1 MTTFSQG
8 KYALAIS
15 DRSGMAFPYNEM
27 VREWNGALVHISEY
41 EPKQPQLEPK
51 PTSADP
57 QALQRA
63 RPARTEFPT
72 EDFLPDNPFQLSS
85 TDLVPTQTA
94 LSVNAPD
101 SDLVNGDHVRF
112 RNVKT
117 PLFKADGSVYY
128 KVVELELATTL
139 TNAINATDTTITL
152 DDMPTVT
159 TLGDTWPSSGF
170 MMIEKVLTAD
180 DTTNPLLVGTYQNE
194 VIEYT
199 GGSRSDNIFNVVSR
213 GTSAPYRGV
222 SPEKTTASSHP
233 IGAKVYGSRP
243 VTMVQTTFVNDANTT
258 VTEENSYL
266 VPALA
271 IPLDF
276 VAGTYL
282 AGGGLQ
288 CTYGPINDR
297 G

>member
-1 MTTFSQG
+1 MSSFAQG
-8 KYALAIS
+8 KFALAIS

-72 EDFLPDNPFQLSS
+72 EDFLPENPFQLSS

-94 LSVNAPD
+94 LSVNAPN
-101 SDLVNGDHVRF
+101 SDLVNGDYVRF

-117 PLFKADGSVYY
+117 PLFTNDGSVYY

-152 DDMPTVT
+152 DNMPTVT
-159 TLGDTWPSSGF
+159 TLGDTWP
-170 MMIEKVLTAD
+170 
-180 DTTNPLLVGTYQNE
+180 
-194 VIEYT
+194 
-199 GGSRSDNIFNVVSR
+199 
-213 GTSAPYRGV
+213 
-222 SPEKTTASSHP
+222 
-233 IGAKVYGSRP
+233 
-243 VTMVQTTFVNDANTT
+243 
-258 VTEENSYL
+258 
-266 VPALA
+266 
-271 IPLDF
+271 
-276 VAGTYL
+276 
-282 AGGGLQ
+282 
-288 CTYGPINDR
+288 
-297 G
+297 

>member
-1 MTTFSQG
+1 MTSFAQG
-8 KYALAIS
+8 KFALAIS

-27 VREWNGALVHISEY
+27 VREWNGALVHNSEY
-41 EPKQPQLEPK
+41 EPKQPQLQPK
-51 PTSADP
+51 PTNADP

-63 RPARTEFPT
+63 RPARTEFAT
-72 EDFLPDNPFQLSS
+72 EDFLPNNPFQLSS
-85 TDLVPTQTA
+85 TLLVPTQTA
-94 LSVNAPD
+94 LSVNAAN
-101 SDLVNGDHVRF
+101 SGLVNGDHVRF

-117 PLFKADGSVYY
+117 PLLTDDGTVYY
-128 KVVELELATTL
+128 KAIELELATTL

-152 DDMPTVT
+152 DDMPNVV
-159 TLGDTWPSSGF
+159 TLGSTWPSSGF
-170 MMIEKVLTAD
+170 MMIEKVNSVT
-180 DTTNPLLVGTYQNE
+180 GMFENE

-199 GGSRSDNIFNVVSR
+199 GGNRINNIFNVVSR

-233 IGAKVYGSRP
+233 IGAKVFGSRP
-243 VTMVQTTFVNDANTT
+243 VTMVQTTSVNDANTT

-271 IPLDF
+271 IGMSF
-276 VAGTYL
+276 VSGTYL

-297 G
+297 A

>member
-1 MTTFSQG
+1 MTSFSQG
-8 KYALAIS
+8 RFALAIS

-27 VREWNGALVHISEY
+27 VREWNGALVHNSEY
-41 EPKQPQLEPK
+41 EPKQPQLQPK
-51 PTSADP
+51 PTNADP

-63 RPARTEFPT
+63 RPARTEFAT
-72 EDFLPDNPFQLSS
+72 EDFLPNNPFQLSS
-85 TDLVPTQTA
+85 TYLVPTQTA
-94 LSVNAPD
+94 LSVNAAN

-117 PLFKADGSVYY
+117 PLLTDDGTVYY
-128 KVVELELATTL
+128 KAIELELATTL

-152 DDMPTVT
+152 DDMPNVV
-159 TLGDTWPSSGF
+159 TLGSTWPSSGF
-170 MMIEKVLTAD
+170 MMIEKVNSVT
-180 DTTNPLLVGTYQNE
+180 GMFENE

-199 GGSRSDNIFNVVSR
+199 GGNRINNIFNVVSR

-233 IGAKVYGSRP
+233 IGAKVFGSRP
-243 VTMVQTTFVNDANTT
+243 VTMVQTTSVNDANTT
-258 VTEENSYL
+258 VTKENSYL

-271 IPLDF
+271 IGMSF
-276 VAGTYL
+276 VSGTYL

-297 G
+297 A

>member
-1 MTTFSQG
+1 MTSFSQG

-27 VREWNGALVHISEY
+27 VKEWNGALVHISEY
-41 EPKQPQLEPK
+41 EPKQPQLQPK
-51 PTSADP
+51 PTNADP

-63 RPARTEFPT
+63 RPARTEFAT
-72 EDFLPDNPFQLSS
+72 EDFLPNNPFQLSS
-85 TDLVPTQTA
+85 TLLVPTQTA
-94 LSVNAPD
+94 LSVNAAN
-101 SDLVNGDHVRF
+101 SGLVNGDHVRF

-117 PLFKADGSVYY
+117 PLLTDDGTVYY
-128 KVVELELATTL
+128 QAIELELATTL
-139 TNAINATDTTITL
+139 TNAINATDTIITL
-152 DDMPTVT
+152 DDMPNVV
-159 TLGDTWPSSGF
+159 TLGSTWPSSGF
-170 MMIEKVLTAD
+170 MMIEKVNSVT
-180 DTTNPLLVGTYQNE
+180 GMFENE

-199 GGSRSDNIFNVVSR
+199 GGNRINNIFNVVSR

-233 IGAKVYGSRP
+233 IGAKVFGSRP
-243 VTMVQTTFVNDANTT
+243 VTMVQTTSVNDANTT
-258 VTEENSYL
+258 VTKENSYL

-271 IPLDF
+271 IGMSF
-276 VAGTYL
+276 VSGTYL

-297 G
+297 A

>member
-1 MTTFSQG
+1 MTTFASG
-8 KYALAIS
+8 KFALAIS

-27 VREWNGALVHISEY
+27 VREWTGAFVHVSEY
-41 EPKQPQLEPK
+41 EPKQPQLDPK

-63 RPARTEFPT
+63 RTARTEFPT
-72 EDFLPDNPFQLSS
+72 EDFLPNNPFQLSS
-85 TDLVPTQTA
+85 TPLVPTQRA
-94 LSVNAPD
+94 LSVNAAN
-101 SDLVNGDHVRF
+101 SGLVNGDHVRF

-117 PLFKADGSVYY
+117 PLLTDDGTVYY
-128 KVVELELATTL
+128 QAIELELATTL

-152 DDMPTVT
+152 DDMPNVV
-159 TLGDTWPSSGF
+159 TLGSTWPSSGF
-170 MMIEKVLTAD
+170 MMIEKVNSET
-180 DTTNPLLVGTYQNE
+180 GMFENE

-199 GGSRSDNIFNVVSR
+199 GGRRTDNIFNVVAR

-233 IGAKVYGSRP
+233 IGAKVFGSRP
-243 VTMVQTTFVNDANTT
+243 VTMVQTTSVNDANTT

>member
-1 MTTFSQG
+1 MTTFASG
-8 KYALAIS
+8 KFALAIS

-27 VREWNGALVHISEY
+27 VREWNGALVHVSEY
-41 EPKQPQLEPK
+41 EPKQPQLDPK

-63 RPARTEFPT
+63 RTARTEFPT
-72 EDFLPDNPFQLSS
+72 EDFLPNNPFELSS
-85 TDLVPTQTA
+85 TYLVPTQTA
-94 LSVNAPD
+94 LSVNAAN
-101 SDLVNGDHVRF
+101 SGLVNGDHVRF

-117 PLFKADGSVYY
+117 PLLTDDGTVYY
-128 KVVELELATTL
+128 QAIELELATTL

-152 DDMPTVT
+152 DDMPNVV
-159 TLGDTWPSSGF
+159 TLGSTWPSSGF
-170 MMIEKVLTAD
+170 MMIEKVNSVT
-180 DTTNPLLVGTYQNE
+180 GMFENE

-199 GGSRSDNIFNVVSR
+199 GGNRSDNIFNVVSR

-233 IGAKVYGSRP
+233 IGAKVFGSRP
-243 VTMVQTTFVNDANTT
+243 VTMVQTTSVNDANTT

>member
-1 MTTFSQG
+1 MTSFSQG

-27 VREWNGALVHISEY
+27 VREWNGALVHNSEY
-41 EPKQPQLEPK
+41 EPKQPQLQPK
-51 PTSADP
+51 PTNADP

-63 RPARTEFPT
+63 RPARTEFAT
-72 EDFLPDNPFQLSS
+72 EDFLPNNPFQLSS
-85 TDLVPTQTA
+85 TPLVPTQTA
-94 LSVNAPD
+94 LSVNAAN
-101 SDLVNGDHVRF
+101 SGLVNGDHVRF

-117 PLFKADGSVYY
+117 PLLTDDGTVYY
-128 KVVELELATTL
+128 KAIELELATTL

-152 DDMPTVT
+152 DDMPNVV
-159 TLGDTWPSSGF
+159 TLGSTWPASGF
-170 MMIEKVLTAD
+170 MMIEKVNSVT
-180 DTTNPLLVGTYQNE
+180 GMFENE
-194 VIEYT
+194 VIKYT
-199 GGSRSDNIFNVVSR
+199 GGNRINNIFNVVSR

-243 VTMVQTTFVNDANTT
+243 VTMIQTTSVNDANTT
-258 VTEENSYL
+258 VTKENSYL

-271 IPLDF
+271 IGMSF
-276 VAGTYL
+276 VSGTYL

-297 G
+297 A

>member
-1 MTTFSQG
+1 MTSFAQG
-8 KYALAIS
+8 KHALAIS

-27 VREWNGALVHISEY
+27 VREWNGALVHNSEY
-41 EPKQPQLEPK
+41 EPKQPQLQPK
-51 PTSADP
+51 PTNADP

-72 EDFLPDNPFQLSS
+72 EDFLPNNPFQLSS
-85 TDLVPTQTA
+85 TYLVPTQTA
-94 LSVNAPD
+94 LSVNAAN
-101 SDLVNGDHVRF
+101 SGLVNGDHVRF

-117 PLFKADGSVYY
+117 PLLTDDGTVYY
-128 KVVELELATTL
+128 KAIELELATTL

-152 DDMPTVT
+152 DDMPNVV
-159 TLGDTWPSSGF
+159 TLGSTWPSSGF
-170 MMIEKVLTAD
+170 MMIEKVNSVT
-180 DTTNPLLVGTYQNE
+180 GMFENE

-199 GGSRSDNIFNVVSR
+199 GGNRINNIFNVVSR

-233 IGAKVYGSRP
+233 IGAKVFGSRP
-243 VTMVQTTFVNDANTT
+243 VTMVQTTSVNDANTT
-258 VTEENSYL
+258 VTKENSYL

-271 IPLDF
+271 IGMSF
-276 VAGTYL
+276 VSGTYL

-297 G
+297 A

>member
-1 MTTFSQG
+1 MTSFAQG
-8 KYALAIS
+8 KHALAIS
-15 DRSGMAFPYNEM
+15 DRSGLAFPYNEM
-27 VREWNGALVHISEY
+27 VREWNGALVHNSEY
-41 EPKQPQLEPK
+41 EPKQPQLQPK
-51 PTSADP
+51 PTNADP

-72 EDFLPDNPFQLSS
+72 EDFLPNNPFQLSS
-85 TDLVPTQTA
+85 TYLVPTQTA
-94 LSVNAPD
+94 LSVNAAN
-101 SDLVNGDHVRF
+101 SGLVNGDHVRF
-112 RNVKT
+112 RGVKT
-117 PLFKADGSVYY
+117 PLFDSDQLIYY

-152 DDMPTVT
+152 DNMPTVT
-159 TLGDTWPSSGF
+159 TLGSTWPSSGF
-170 MMIEKVLTAD
+170 MMIEKVNSVT
-180 DTTNPLLVGTYQNE
+180 GMFENE

-199 GGSRSDNIFNVVSR
+199 GGNRTNNIFNVVAR

-233 IGAKVYGSRP
+233 IGAKVFGSRP
-243 VTMVQTTFVNDANTT
+243 VTMVQTTSVNDANTT
-258 VTEENSYL
+258 VTKENSYL

-271 IPLDF
+271 IGMSF
-276 VAGTYL
+276 VSGTYL

>member
-1 MTTFSQG
+1 MSSFSQG
-8 KYALAIS
+8 RFALAIS

-27 VREWNGALVHISEY
+27 VREWNGALVHNSEY
-41 EPKQPQLEPK
+41 EAKQPQLQPK
-51 PTSADP
+51 PTNADP

-63 RPARTEFPT
+63 RPARTEFAT
-72 EDFLPDNPFQLSS
+72 EDFLPNDPFILN
-85 TDLVPTQTA
+85 TEAPFLVPTQTA
-94 LSVNAPD
+94 LNVNAPN
-101 SDLVNGDHVRF
+101 SGLVNGDHVRF

-117 PLFKADGSVYY
+117 PLLTADGGSYY

-152 DDMPTVT
+152 DNMTVA
-159 TLGDTWPSSGF
+159 TLGNRWPVSGF
-170 MMIEKVLTAD
+170 MIIEKVNSVT
-180 DTTNPLLVGTYQNE
+180 GMFENE

-199 GGSRSDNIFNVVSR
+199 GGNRSNNIFNVVAR

-233 IGAKVYGSRP
+233 IGAKVFGSRP
-243 VTMVQTTFVNDANTT
+243 VTMIQTTFVNDANTT

-266 VPALA
+266 VPALV
-271 IPLDF
+271 IPLGIIGSSF
-276 VAGTYL
+276 L

-297 G
+297 A

>member
-1 MTTFSQG
+1 MSSFAQG
-8 KYALAIS
+8 KFALAIS

-27 VREWNGALVHISEY
+27 VREWNGALVHVSEY
-41 EPKQPQLEPK
+41 EPKQPQLDPK

-72 EDFLPDNPFQLSS
+72 EDFLPDNAFQLN
-85 TDLVPTQTA
+85 TVAPFLVPTQEA
-94 LSVNAPD
+94 LRISAPN
-101 SDLVNGDHVRF
+101 SGLVNGDYVRF
-112 RNVKT
+112 RNIKT
-117 PLFKADGSVYY
+117 PLLEADGSVYY

-170 MMIEKVLTAD
+170 MMIEKINS
-180 DTTNPLLVGTYQNE
+180 TTGFFENE

-199 GGSRSDNIFNVVSR
+199 GGNRSDNIFNVVSR

-271 IPLDF
+271 IGMNF

>member
-1 MTTFSQG
+1 MTSFSQG

-27 VREWNGALVHISEY
+27 VREWTGAWVHMSEY
-41 EPKQPQLEPK
+41 EPKQPQLQPK

-57 QALQRA
+57 QALTRA
-63 RPARTEFPT
+63 RPARTEFAT
-72 EDFLPDNPFQLSS
+72 EDFLPNNPFQLSS
-85 TDLVPTQTA
+85 TLLVPTQTA
-94 LSVNAPD
+94 LSVNAAN
-101 SDLVNGDHVRF
+101 SGLVNGDHVRF

-117 PLFKADGSVYY
+117 PLLTDDGTVYY
-128 KVVELELATTL
+128 KAIELELATTL

-152 DDMPTVT
+152 DDMPNVV
-159 TLGDTWPSSGF
+159 TLGSTWPSSGF
-170 MMIEKVLTAD
+170 MMIEKVNSVT
-180 DTTNPLLVGTYQNE
+180 GMFENE

-199 GGSRSDNIFNVVSR
+199 GGNRINNIFNVVSR

-233 IGAKVYGSRP
+233 IGAKVFGSRP
-243 VTMVQTTFVNDANTT
+243 VTMVQTTSVNDANTT
-258 VTEENSYL
+258 VTKENSYL

-271 IPLDF
+271 IGMSF
-276 VAGTYL
+276 VSGTYL

-297 G
+297 A

>member
-1 MTTFSQG
+1 MSSFSQG

-15 DRSGMAFPYNEM
+15 DRSGLAFPYNEM
-27 VREWNGALVHISEY
+27 VREWNGALVHNSEY
-41 EPKQPQLEPK
+41 EPKQPQLQPK
-51 PTSADP
+51 PTNADP

-63 RPARTEFPT
+63 RPARTEFAT
-72 EDFLPDNPFQLSS
+72 EDFLPNNPFQLSS
-85 TDLVPTQTA
+85 TLLVPTQTA
-94 LSVNAPD
+94 LSVNAAN
-101 SDLVNGDHVRF
+101 SGLVNGDHVRF

-117 PLFKADGSVYY
+117 PLLTDDGTVYY
-128 KVVELELATTL
+128 KAIELELATTL

-152 DDMPTVT
+152 DDMPNVV
-159 TLGDTWPSSGF
+159 TLGSTWPSSGF
-170 MMIEKVLTAD
+170 MMIEKVNSVT
-180 DTTNPLLVGTYQNE
+180 GMFENE

-199 GGSRSDNIFNVVSR
+199 GGRRSDNIFNVVSR

-233 IGAKVYGSRP
+233 IGAKVFGSRP
-243 VTMVQTTFVNDANTT
+243 VTMVQTTSVNDANTT
-258 VTEENSYL
+258 VTKENSYL

-271 IPLDF
+271 IGMSF
-276 VAGTYL
+276 VSGTYL

>member
-1 MTTFSQG
+1 MTTFASG
-8 KYALAIS
+8 KFALAIS

-27 VREWNGALVHISEY
+27 VREWNGALVHVSEY
-41 EPKQPQLEPK
+41 EPKQPQLDPK

-63 RPARTEFPT
+63 RTARTEFPT
-72 EDFLPDNPFQLSS
+72 EDFLPDNAFQLN
-85 TDLVPTQTA
+85 TVAPFLVPTQEA
-94 LSVNAPD
+94 LRISAPN
-101 SDLVNGDHVRF
+101 SGLVNGDHVRF
-112 RNVKT
+112 RNIKT
-117 PLFKADGSVYY
+117 PLLEADGSVYY

-152 DDMPTVT
+152 DNMPTVT

-170 MMIEKVLTAD
+170 MIIEKVNSVT
-180 DTTNPLLVGTYQNE
+180 GMFENE

-199 GGSRSDNIFNVVSR
+199 GGNRTDNIFNVVSR

-243 VTMVQTTFVNDANTT
+243 VTMVQTTYVNDANTT

-271 IPLDF
+271 IGMSF
-276 VAGTYL
+276 IAGTYL

>member
-1 MTTFSQG
+1 MSSFSQG
-8 KYALAIS
+8 RFALAIS

-27 VREWNGALVHISEY
+27 VREWNGALVHNSEY
-41 EPKQPQLEPK
+41 EPKQPQLQPK
-51 PTSADP
+51 PTNADP

-72 EDFLPDNPFQLSS
+72 EDFLPDNAFQLNPAPPV
-85 TDLVPTQTA
+85 LVPTQTA
-94 LSVNAPD
+94 LRISAPN
-101 SDLVNGDHVRF
+101 SGLVNGDHVRF
-112 RNVKT
+112 RNIKT
-117 PLFKADGSVYY
+117 PLIRADGSIYY
-128 KVVELELATTL
+128 TVVELELETTL
-139 TNAINATDTTITL
+139 TTAISATDNTITL
-152 DDMPTVT
+152 DDMTGLA
-159 TLGDTWPSSGF
+159 TLGNIWPASGF
-170 MMIEKVLTAD
+170 MMIEKVNSET
-180 DTTNPLLVGTYQNE
+180 GMFENE

-199 GGSRSDNIFNVVSR
+199 GGRTTDNIFNVVAR

-233 IGAKVYGSRP
+233 IGAKVFGSRP
-243 VTMVQTTFVNDANTT
+243 VTMVQTTSVNDANTT

-271 IPLDF
+271 IALDF

-297 G
+297 A

>member
-1 MTTFSQG
+1 MS
-8 KYALAIS
+8 KYATGKHSKAIS
-15 DRSGMAFPYNEM
+15 DRSGMEFPYREM
-27 VREWNGALVHISEY
+27 VKEWNGSFVHYTEY

-51 PTSADP
+51 PIGGDGI
-57 QALQRA
+57 ALLNVRT
-63 RPARTEFPT
+63 ARTEFPT
-72 EDFLPDNPFQLSS
+72 PDFLPNNAFQLN
-85 TDLVPTQTA
+85 TVAPFLVPTQEA
-94 LSVNAPD
+94 LRISAPN
-101 SDLVNGDHVRF
+101 SGLVNGDHVRF
-112 RNVKT
+112 RNIKT
-117 PLFKADGSVYY
+117 PLLEADGSVYY

-152 DDMPTVT
+152 DDMPNVV
-159 TLGDTWPSSGF
+159 TLGNTWPSSGF
-170 MMIEKVLTAD
+170 MMIEKVNSVT
-180 DTTNPLLVGTYQNE
+180 GMFENE

-199 GGSRSDNIFNVVSR
+199 GGNRTDNIFNVVSR

-243 VTMVQTTFVNDANTT
+243 VTMVQTTYVNDANTT

-271 IPLDF
+271 IGMSF
-276 VAGTYL
+276 VTGTYL

>member
-1 MTTFSQG
+1 MSSFAQG
-8 KYALAIS
+8 KFALAIS

-27 VREWNGALVHISEY
+27 VREWNGALVHVSEY
-41 EPKQPQLEPK
+41 EPKQPQLDPK
-51 PTSADP
+51 PTNADP

-72 EDFLPDNPFQLSS
+72 EDFLPNNPFQLSS
-85 TDLVPTQTA
+85 TYLVPTQTA
-94 LSVNAPD
+94 LSVNAAN

-117 PLFKADGSVYY
+117 PLLTDDGTVYY
-128 KVVELELATTL
+128 QAIELELATTL
-139 TNAINATDTTITL
+139 TNAINATDTIITL
-152 DDMPTVT
+152 DDMPNVV
-159 TLGDTWPSSGF
+159 TLGSTWPSSGF
-170 MMIEKVLTAD
+170 MMIEKVNSET
-180 DTTNPLLVGTYQNE
+180 GMFENE

-233 IGAKVYGSRP
+233 IGAKVFGSRP
-243 VTMVQTTFVNDANTT
+243 VTMVQTTSVNDANTT

-297 G
+297 A

>member
-1 MTTFSQG
+1 MTSFSQG

-27 VREWNGALVHISEY
+27 VKEWNGALVHISEY
-41 EPKQPQLEPK
+41 EPKQPQLQPK
-51 PTSADP
+51 PTNADP

-63 RPARTEFPT
+63 RPARTEFAT
-72 EDFLPDNPFQLSS
+72 EDFLPNNPFQLSS
-85 TDLVPTQTA
+85 TYLVPTQTA
-94 LSVNAPD
+94 LSVNAAN

-117 PLFKADGSVYY
+117 PLLEADGSVYY

-139 TNAINATDTTITL
+139 TNAINATDTLITL

-159 TLGDTWPSSGF
+159 TLGNTWPASGF
-170 MMIEKVLTAD
+170 MIIEKVNSET
-180 DTTNPLLVGTYQNE
+180 GMFENE

-199 GGSRSDNIFNVVSR
+199 GGRRSDNIFNVVAR

-222 SPEKTTASSHP
+222 SPEKTKASSHP
-233 IGAKVYGSRP
+233 IGAKVFGSRP
-243 VTMVQTTFVNDANTT
+243 VTMVQTTSVNDANTT

-271 IPLDF
+271 IGMDF
-276 VAGTYL
+276 VAGTHL

>member
-1 MTTFSQG
+1 MTSFSQG

-27 VREWNGALVHISEY
+27 VKEWNGALVHISEY
-41 EPKQPQLEPK
+41 EPKQPQLQPK
-51 PTSADP
+51 PTNADP

-63 RPARTEFPT
+63 RPARTEFAT
-72 EDFLPDNPFQLSS
+72 EDFLPNNPFELSS
-85 TDLVPTQTA
+85 TYLVPTQTA
-94 LSVNAPD
+94 LSVNAAN

-117 PLFKADGSVYY
+117 PLLTDDGTVYY
-128 KVVELELATTL
+128 QAIELELATTL

-152 DDMPTVT
+152 DDMPNVV
-159 TLGDTWPSSGF
+159 TLGSTWPSSGF
-170 MMIEKVLTAD
+170 MIIEKVNSET
-180 DTTNPLLVGTYQNE
+180 GMFENE

-199 GGSRSDNIFNVVSR
+199 GGRRTDNIFQVVSR

-233 IGAKVYGSRP
+233 IGAKVFGSRP
-243 VTMVQTTFVNDANTT
+243 VTMVQTTSVNDANTT
-258 VTEENSYL
+258 VTKENSYL

>member
-1 MTTFSQG
+1 MSSFSQG
-8 KYALAIS
+8 RFALAIS

-27 VREWNGALVHISEY
+27 VREWNGALVHNSEY
-41 EPKQPQLEPK
+41 EPKQPQLQPK
-51 PTSADP
+51 PTNADP

-63 RPARTEFPT
+63 RPARTEFAT
-72 EDFLPDNPFQLSS
+72 EDFLPNNPFQLSS
-85 TDLVPTQTA
+85 TLLVPTQTA
-94 LSVNAPD
+94 LSVNAAN
-101 SDLVNGDHVRF
+101 SGLVNGDHVRF

-117 PLFKADGSVYY
+117 PLLTDDGTVYY
-128 KVVELELATTL
+128 KAIELELATTL

-152 DDMPTVT
+152 DDMPNVV
-159 TLGDTWPSSGF
+159 TLGSTWPSSGF
-170 MMIEKVLTAD
+170 MMIEKVNSVT
-180 DTTNPLLVGTYQNE
+180 GMFENE

-199 GGSRSDNIFNVVSR
+199 GGNRTNNIFNVVSR

-233 IGAKVYGSRP
+233 IGAKVFGSRP
-243 VTMVQTTFVNDANTT
+243 VTMVQTTSVNDANTT
-258 VTEENSYL
+258 VTKENSYL

-271 IPLDF
+271 IGMSF
-276 VAGTYL
+276 VSGTYL

-297 G
+297 A

>member
-1 MTTFSQG
+1 MSSFAQG
-8 KYALAIS
+8 KFALAIS

-27 VREWNGALVHISEY
+27 VREWTGAFVHVSEY
-41 EPKQPQLEPK
+41 EPKQPQLDPK

-63 RPARTEFPT
+63 RTARTEFPT
-72 EDFLPDNPFQLSS
+72 EDFLPNNPFELSS
-85 TDLVPTQTA
+85 TYLVPTQTA
-94 LSVNAPD
+94 LSVNAAN
-101 SDLVNGDHVRF
+101 SGLVNGDHVRF

-117 PLFKADGSVYY
+117 PLLTDDGTVYY
-128 KVVELELATTL
+128 KSIELELATTL

-152 DDMPTVT
+152 DDMPNVV
-159 TLGDTWPSSGF
+159 TLGSTWPSSGF
-170 MMIEKVLTAD
+170 MMIEKVNSVT
-180 DTTNPLLVGTYQNE
+180 GMFENE

-199 GGSRSDNIFNVVSR
+199 GGNRSDNIFNVVSR

-222 SPEKTTASSHP
+222 SPEKTTAGSHP
-233 IGAKVYGSRP
+233 IGAKVFGSRP
-243 VTMVQTTFVNDANTT
+243 VTMVQTTSVNDANTT
-258 VTEENSYL
+258 VTKENSYL

-297 G
+297 A

>member
-1 MTTFSQG
+1 MTSFAQG
-8 KYALAIS
+8 KHALAIS

-27 VREWNGALVHISEY
+27 VREWNGALVHNSEY
-41 EPKQPQLEPK
+41 EPKQPQLQPK
-51 PTSADP
+51 PTNADP

-63 RPARTEFPT
+63 RPARTEFAT
-72 EDFLPDNPFQLSS
+72 EDFLPNNPFQLSS
-85 TDLVPTQTA
+85 TLLVPTQTA
-94 LSVNAPD
+94 LSVNAAN
-101 SDLVNGDHVRF
+101 SGLVNGDHVRF

-117 PLFKADGSVYY
+117 PLLTDDGTVYY
-128 KVVELELATTL
+128 KAIELELATTL

-152 DDMPTVT
+152 DDMPNVV
-159 TLGDTWPSSGF
+159 TLGSTWPSSGF
-170 MMIEKVLTAD
+170 MMIEKVNSVT
-180 DTTNPLLVGTYQNE
+180 GMFENE
-194 VIEYT
+194 VIKYT
-199 GGSRSDNIFNVVSR
+199 GGNRINNIFNVVSR

-233 IGAKVYGSRP
+233 IGAKVFGSRP
-243 VTMVQTTFVNDANTT
+243 VTMVQTTSVNDANTT

-271 IPLDF
+271 IGMDF

-297 G
+297 A

>member
-1 MTTFSQG
+1 MTSFAQG
-8 KYALAIS
+8 KHALAIS

-27 VREWNGALVHISEY
+27 VREWNGALVHNSEY
-41 EPKQPQLEPK
+41 EPKQPQLQPK
-51 PTSADP
+51 PTNADP

-63 RPARTEFPT
+63 RPARTEFAT
-72 EDFLPDNPFQLSS
+72 EDFLPNNPFQLSS
-85 TDLVPTQTA
+85 TPLVPTQTA
-94 LSVNAPD
+94 LSVNAAN

-117 PLFKADGSVYY
+117 PLLTDDGTVYY
-128 KVVELELATTL
+128 KAIELELATTL

-152 DDMPTVT
+152 DDMPNVV
-159 TLGDTWPSSGF
+159 TLGSTWPSSGF
-170 MMIEKVLTAD
+170 MMIEKVNSVT
-180 DTTNPLLVGTYQNE
+180 GMFENE

-199 GGSRSDNIFNVVSR
+199 GGNRTNNIFNVVAR

-233 IGAKVYGSRP
+233 IGAKVFGSRP
-243 VTMVQTTFVNDANTT
+243 VTMVQTTSVNDANTT

>member
-1 MTTFSQG
+1 MSSFSQG
-8 KYALAIS
+8 RFALAIS

-27 VREWNGALVHISEY
+27 VREWNGALVHNSEY
-41 EPKQPQLEPK
+41 EPKQPQLQPK
-51 PTSADP
+51 PTNADP

-72 EDFLPDNPFQLSS
+72 EDFLPNNPFQLSS
-85 TDLVPTQTA
+85 TPLVPTQRA
-94 LSVNAPD
+94 LSVNAAN

-117 PLFKADGSVYY
+117 PLLTDDGTVYY
-128 KVVELELATTL
+128 KAIELELATTL

-152 DDMPTVT
+152 DDMPNVV
-159 TLGDTWPSSGF
+159 TLGSTWPSSGF
-170 MMIEKVLTAD
+170 MMIEKVNSVT
-180 DTTNPLLVGTYQNE
+180 GMFENE
-194 VIEYT
+194 VIKYT
-199 GGSRSDNIFNVVSR
+199 GGNRSNNIFNVVSR

-233 IGAKVYGSRP
+233 IGAKVFGSRP
-243 VTMVQTTFVNDANTT
+243 VTMVQTTSVNDANTT
-258 VTEENSYL
+258 VTKENSYL
-266 VPALA
+266 VPALVIGLA
-271 IPLDF
+271 F
-276 VAGTYL
+276 VTDTFL

-297 G
+297 A